1 MSKIPTRVPVVNG
14 CAMELDSWTAYESG
28 DLVYRFAVDPEAI
41 KRGDISSEEIHEL
54 TRERE
59 AAPGKWHWEV
69 RDENGVDEAHEAA
82 IRYLKMLHPNSSDEE
97 LEDRL
102 ESVFHHKDL
111 QPEKC
116 KHTPDMTTAQ
126 FADDA
131 TTESVIVD
139 VWCSK
144 CGESGSC
151 KLTTDDLMFDD

>member
-1 MSKIPTRVPVVNG
+1 MATRVPVVNA
-14 CAMELDSWTAYESG
+14 CAMELDSWTVYESG

-59 AAPGKWHWEV
+59 AGPGKWHWEV
-69 RDENGVDEAHEAA
+69 RDENGVDECHDAA
-82 IRYLKMLHPNSSDEE
+82 IRYMKTLHPNDSDEQ

-102 ESVFHHKDL
+102 EAMLRHDEREEPL
-111 QPEKC
+111 PKC
-116 KHTPDMTTAQ
+116 EHTPNMTTAQ
-126 FADDA
+126 FAEDA

-139 VWCSK
+139 VFCSK

-151 KLTTDDLMFDD
+151 KLTPADLMWD